1 MKENDSG
8 GVSSMKRIFLV
19 ALMVF
24 VSGTG
29 YAAEGHMHEH
39 RSPHDAAGKADSRV
53 LLNLPDEMK
62 VMQKAMMRAHLDT
75 VAAIT
80 KSLAINDLKAAGGI
94 AKNLGWNPDEEKRC
108 ANVAKITGEK
118 DFLPLGM
125 NLHKKADELAAYAS
139 GGDRDK
145 ALMALSELIT
155 RCNAC
160 HERFRH

>member
-1 MKENDSG
+1 MKKILLA
-8 GVSSMKRIFLV
+8 VM
-19 ALMVF
+19 MVF
-24 VSGTG
+24 VSGLG
-29 YAAEGHMHEH
+29 YAESGHMHDH
-39 RSPHDAAGKADSRV
+39 GSAHDAAGKTDSRV
-53 LLNLPDEMK
+53 VLNLPGEMK

-80 KSLAINDLKAAGGI
+80 KTLAVNDLKAAGSI

-108 ANVAKITGEK
+108 GNVAKITGEK
-118 DFLPLGM
+118 DFLTFGM
-125 NLHKKADELAAYAS
+125 DVHKKADELAGYAS

>member
-1 MKENDSG
+1 
-8 GVSSMKRIFLV
+8 MKRIFLV
-19 ALMVF
+19 ALMIF
-24 VSGTG
+24 IPGIG

-39 RSPHDAAGKADSRV
+39 GDAAQKADSRAV
-53 LLNLPDEMK
+53 FNLPDEMK

-80 KSLAINDLKAAGGI
+80 KTLAENDLKAAAGV

-118 DFLPLGM
+118 DFLTLGM
-125 NLHKKADELAAYAS
+125 DVHKKADELAGYAS
-139 GGDRDK
+139 IGDRDK
-145 ALMALSELIT
+145 ALMALSELVA